1 MFGMIKNAARAIFL
15 LLVLS
20 ISAFSET
27 FFALKKG
34 FNI

>member
-1 MFGMIKNAARAIFL
+1 MFGMIKNAVRAIFL
-15 LLVLS
+15 LPVLS